1 MIWLEVLVEGVS
13 DAPTIK
19 EIFQRKFGLV
29 EGEHFRIHP
38 HSGKGSLPADP
49 QFKSNPKR
57 LGLLDQLPS
66 KLRVYAKNLPAH
78 AVVLV
83 VVDVDNTPC
92 VDLLGDLNGMLASL
106 PDKPKV
112 LFRLA
117 IEEIESWF
125 ISDANALR
133 SAYPGRLKKAA
144 LRGIEPDEIV
154 GAWEVL
160 AKALGFDQAAAGPGV
175 KLDWAERI
183 SPHLNLDNPRSPSL
197 RKFIEGVNRVVNRVV
212 DQSRT

>member
-13 DAPTIK
+13 DVPTVK

-29 EGEHFRIHP
+29 DGEHFRIHP
-38 HSGKGSLPADP
+38 HSGKGSLPVNA
-49 QFKSNPKR
+49 QAKSVPKR

-66 KLRVYAKNLPAH
+66 KLRVYAKNLPKH
-78 AVVLV
+78 AVVVV
-83 VVDVDNTPC
+83 VVDVDATPC
-92 VDLLGDLNGMLASL
+92 IDLLKDLNAMVDSLA
-106 PDKPKV
+106 PRPKV

-144 LRGIEPDEIV
+144 LKGIEPDEIV

-160 AKALGFDQAAAGPGV
+160 AQALSFDKSSAGPGT
-175 KLDWAERI
+175 KLDWAEKI
-183 SPHLNLDNPRSPSL
+183 SPHMNLENPRSPSL
-197 RKFIEGVNRVVNRVV
+197 RKFIEGVDRLVEE
-212 DQSRT
+212 SKI

>member
-13 DAPTIK
+13 DAPTVK
-19 EIFQRKFGLV
+19 EILQRRFGLV
-29 EGEHFRIHP
+29 EGQHFKIHP
-38 HSGKGSLPADP
+38 HSGKGSLPVNP
-49 QFKSNPKR
+49 QLKSNPRR

-66 KLRVYAKNLPAH
+66 KLRVYAKNLPEH
-78 AVVLV
+78 ARVLV
-83 VVDVDNTPC
+83 VIDVDDTHC
-92 VDLLGDLNGMLASL
+92 VDLLRDLNAMLDSL
-106 PDKPKV
+106 PDKPRV

-133 SAYPGRLKKAA
+133 GGYPGRLKKAA
-144 LRGIEPDEIV
+144 LKGIEPDEIV

-160 AKALGFDQAAAGPGV
+160 ARALGFDQASAGPGV
-175 KLDWAERI
+175 KLDWAEKI

-197 RKFIEGVNRVVNRVV
+197 RKFIEGVARLVEE
-212 DQSRT
+212 SKA

>member
-1 MIWLEVLVEGVS
+1 VLVEGVS
-13 DAPTIK
+13 DAPTVK

-29 EGEHFRIHP
+29 EGQHFRIHP

-49 QFKSNPKR
+49 QFKSNPKH

-66 KLRVYAKNLPAH
+66 KLRVYAKNLPKH

-83 VVDVDNTPC
+83 VVDVDDTPC
-92 VDLLGDLNGMLASL
+92 VDLLRDLNAMLNAL
-106 PDKPKV
+106 PDRPRV

-144 LRGIEPDEIV
+144 LKGIEPDEIV

-160 AKALGFDQAAAGPGV
+160 AGALGFDTTSAGPGV
-175 KLDWAERI
+175 KLDWAEKI
-183 SPHLNLDNPRSPSL
+183 SPHLNLDTPRSPSL
-197 RKFIEGVNRVVNRVV
+197 RKFIEGVGRLVEK
-212 DQSRT
+212 SKA